1 MAIEGILIASKEYE
15 GRRRGWGLYKVTDIR
30 KRMGESEQELLY
42 KRSWKLEM
50 EELMLNEHASS
61 GAF

>member
-1 MAIEGILIASKEYE
+1 M
-15 GRRRGWGLYKVTDIR
+15 YKVTDIR

>member
-1 MAIEGILIASKEYE
+1 MAIEGILIASKDYE
-15 GRRRGWGLYKVTDIR
+15 GRRGWGLYKVTEVR

-42 KRSWKLEM
+42 KRSWRLEM
-50 EELMLNEHASS
+50 EELMLNKHASN

>member
-1 MAIEGILIASKEYE
+1 M
-15 GRRRGWGLYKVTDIR
+15 YKVTDIR

-50 EELMLNEHASS
+50 EELMLNEHASN